1 MSWLALLLVGFGL
14 TDLIFSV
21 RPQKMVPE
29 GAAAIAVVL
38 LGLSVGLTSVADVVA
53 LLLVAGVVVT
63 WGWAVTRG
71 FGAGPAW
78 WPLAVFGGAVVASLA
93 AGGLAGTSGGWL
105 ETWLA
110 DSPVPVLAG
119 LTPDRALLLLG
130 LVLLQLSTGNVL
142 VRLVL
147 AATHTVNPRAG
158 GRGHDLAPQRL
169 KGGRLLGPLE
179 RLFILGLG
187 LAGQVTAAGIVIAAK
202 GLIRFPEL
210 QAERDHARS
219 SDARRDAPVSVGIHE
234 VTEYFLVGSFV
245 SWTLALASLVLL
257 AT

>member
-21 RPQKMVPE
+21 RPQKFTPE
-29 GAAAIAVVL
+29 GVAAMVVVL
-38 LGLSVGLTSVADVVA
+38 LGLSVGLTDVVDVVA
-53 LLLVAGVVVT
+53 LLVIAGAVLL
-63 WGWAVTRG
+63 WGWSVTRG
-71 FGAGPAW
+71 FGRGPAW
-78 WPLAVFGGAVVASLA
+78 WPLAVFAGAVTVAIA
-93 AGGLAGTSGGWL
+93 AGGAAGAPGGWV
-105 ETWLA
+105 ETWL
-110 DSPVPVLAG
+110 DHSPIPLIGG
-119 LTPDRALLLLG
+119 LTPDRALLILG
-130 LVLLQLSTGNVL
+130 LTLLQLSTGNVL

-147 AATHTVNPRAG
+147 AATHTLNPRKG
-158 GRGHDLAPQRL
+158 STSHDLPLPQL

-187 LAGQVTAAGIVIAAK
+187 LAGQVAAAGIVVAAK

-210 QAERDHARS
+210 QAA
-219 SDARRDAPVSVGIHE
+219 RDAAREGKVANGPGIHE

-245 SWTLALASLVLL
+245 SWTVALASLALL

>member
-1 MSWLALLLVGFGL
+1 MSWLALLLVGLGL
-14 TDLIFSV
+14 TDLVFSV

-29 GAAAIAVVL
+29 GVAAIAVVL

-53 LLLVAGVVVT
+53 LVVVAGVVLV

-78 WPLAVFGGAVVASLA
+78 LPLAVFAAAVVAALA
-93 AGGLAGTSGGWL
+93 SSGLAGPSGGWL

-110 DSPVPVLAG
+110 DSPIPLLDG
-119 LTPDRALLLLG
+119 LTPDRALLVLG
-130 LVLLQLSTGNVL
+130 LALLQLSTGNVL

-147 AATHTVNPRAG
+147 AATDTVNPRKG
-158 GRGHDLAPQRL
+158 GTSHDLPPQQL

-187 LAGQVTAAGIVIAAK
+187 LAGELTAAGIVVAAK

-210 QAERDHARS
+210 QAERDRARGAELRH
-219 SDARRDAPVSVGIHE
+219 DGPVSPGIHD

-245 SWTLALASLVLL
+245 SWTIALASLGLL
-257 AT
+257 VT

>member
-1 MSWLALLLVGFGL
+1 MSWLALLLIGFGL

-21 RPQKMVPE
+21 RPQKFAPE
-29 GAAAIAVVL
+29 GVAAIAVVL
-38 LGLSVGLTSVADVVA
+38 LGLSVGLTGVADVVA
-53 LLLVAGVVVT
+53 LVVIAGAVVL

-71 FGAGPAW
+71 FGRGPAW
-78 WPLAVFGGAVVASLA
+78 WPLAVFGGAVTVAFA
-93 AGGLAGTSGGWL
+93 ASGKAAASGGWL

-110 DSPVPVLAG
+110 GSPFPLLG
-119 LTPDRALLLLG
+119 ELTADRALLLLG
-130 LVLLQLSTGNVL
+130 LTLLQLSTGNVI

-147 AATHTVNPRAG
+147 TATHTLNPRKG
-158 GRGHDLAPQRL
+158 GTSHDLPVPQL

-179 RLFILGLG
+179 RMFILGLG
-187 LAGQVTAAGIVIAAK
+187 SAGQVAAAGVVVAAK

-210 QAERDHARS
+210 QAA
-219 SDARRDAPVSVGIHE
+219 RDAAREGKAPRGPGIHE

-245 SWTLALASLVLL
+245 SWTIALVSLALL

>member
-1 MSWLALLLVGFGL
+1 MSWLALLLVGLGL

-21 RPQKMVPE
+21 RPQKFAPE
-29 GAAAIAVVL
+29 GVAAIVVVL
-38 LGLSVGLTSVADVVA
+38 LGLSVGLTDVADVVA
-53 LLLVAGVVVT
+53 LILIAAAVVL

-71 FGAGPAW
+71 FGRGPSW
-78 WPLAVFGGAVVASLA
+78 WPLAVFAGEVTVAVAASGEAGAS
-93 AGGLAGTSGGWL
+93 SGWL

-110 DSPVPVLAG
+110 DSPIPLLG
-119 LTPDRALLLLG
+119 DLTPDRALLLLG
-130 LVLLQLSTGNVL
+130 LTLLQLSTGNVI

-147 AATHTVNPRAG
+147 AATHTLNSRKG
-158 GRGHDLAPQRL
+158 GTSHDLPVPQL

-187 LAGQVTAAGIVIAAK
+187 LAGQVTAAGIVVAAK

-210 QAERDHARS
+210 QAA
-219 SDARRDAPVSVGIHE
+219 RDAAREGKAPHGPGIHE

-245 SWTLALASLVLL
+245 SWTIALASLALL